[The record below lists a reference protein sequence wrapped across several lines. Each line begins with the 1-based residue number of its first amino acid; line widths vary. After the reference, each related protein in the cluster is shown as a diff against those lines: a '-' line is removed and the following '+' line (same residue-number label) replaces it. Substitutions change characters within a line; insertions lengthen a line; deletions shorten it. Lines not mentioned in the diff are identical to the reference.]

1 MNTAILLFCFGF
13 MPWFGSLGGAD
24 LPRGKDSAKT
34 ARAVKLAKVQRSK
47 RRIKRRVKRKI
58 KRQRSRSRNTNRLTQ
73 LPEKM
78 TGSGTETKSAKAS
91 AGTLNKVG
99 SSADSIVK
107 TGAQKKEIDVVID
120 GIQSFYQSA
129 TDLKADF
136 QQTYTYVQ
144 MGRKQMKSGRVFF
157 KTPNRMR
164 WDYKKPVP
172 QVFVSDGQ
180 TLWVYQPRD
189 AQVFKQNLSTS
200 QLPVALTFMSGK
212 GELRSEFDARLK
224 SQDSKYY
231 SVELI
236 PKLNEGS
243 YRSVI
248 LKVKK
253 TDFAVVASTV
263 VDPVGNLNRV
273 TFTQVKRNTGV
284 PNRAFEFKVPK
295 GVRVIDPP
303 R

>member
-1 MNTAILLFCFGF
+1 MNAAILLFYFGF
-13 MPWFGSLGGAD
+13 MPWFGSVDGSALPGGQD
-24 LPRGKDSAKT
+24 TVKT
-34 ARAVKLAKVQRSK
+34 TTAVQPAKVRRPKTRTK
-47 RRIKRRVKRKI
+47 RRIKSKNR
-58 KRQRSRSRNTNRLTQ
+58 RQRSRSRNSNRLTQ
-73 LPEKM
+73 LPEKK
-78 TGSGTETKSAKAS
+78 TGSSTKRKSEKTSSNTPDKVESSTDLIPKA
-91 AGTLNKVG
+91 
-99 SSADSIVK
+99 
-107 TGAQKKEIDVVID
+107 GAQKKDLDVVID
-120 GIQSFYQSA
+120 GIQAFYRSA
-129 TDLKADF
+129 SDLKADF

-144 MGRKQMKSGRVFF
+144 MGRKQKKSGRVFF

-224 SQDSKYY
+224 SQDSKHYL
-231 SVELI
+231 VELI

-253 TDFAVVASTV
+253 TDFAVVSSTV

-295 GVRVIDPP
+295 GVRLIDPP